1 MKKHFGHTADQ
12 AIQSSFNPD
21 KELLK
26 VEVAPHEI
34 HLSLNKD
41 IDSITTHNAHKSS
54 RIDADVPCDIQ
65 GTCQVSV
72 YGAPDSVVSVSP
84 NGESFVSIGVVP
96 SNGVLT
102 IQICA
107 ISLKC
112 SNACEVVAV

>member
-12 AIQSSFNPD
+12 AIQASFNPD
-21 KELLK
+21 NESLK
-26 VEVAPHEI
+26 VEVAPHEVN
-34 HLSLNKD
+34 LSLTKD
-41 IDSITTHNAHKSS
+41 ADSITSHKAYKYSK
-54 RIDADVPCDIQ
+54 IDADEHCDIQ
-65 GTCQVSV
+65 GTSQVSV
-72 YGAPDSVVSVSP
+72 YGDPDSVVSVSP
-84 NGESFVSIGVVP
+84 NVESFVSIGVIP